1 MHYAAAT
8 ARRFFPRYSEIIDKY
23 VLDDDWNELSQKASE
38 EQLLKKRRYV
48 ELKSILQD
56 AFLKDK
62 ADMDK
67 KASNATEKQKK
78 SRSRLDVTLS
88 SSSSTSSSRGT
99 GGSLVTKL

>member
-1 MHYAAAT
+1 M
-8 ARRFFPRYSEIIDKY
+8 IDKY

-67 KASNATEKQKK
+67 KASKATEKQKK
-78 SRSRLDVTLS
+78 SRSRSDVPLS

>member
-8 ARRFFPRYSEIIDKY
+8 DRRFFPRYSETIDKY

-38 EQLLKKRRYV
+38 EQPLKKRHYV

-56 AFLKDK
+56 AFLKNK

-67 KASNATEKQKK
+67 KASNAAEKQNK
-78 SRSRLDVTLS
+78 SRSRSNVPLS
-88 SSSSTSSSRGT
+88 SSSVSSSGGT